1 MVCSIFPNVII
12 AYIVSVNYLIILF
25 TVYFLLFMI
34 LFLNVIIDWLIRD
47 YFNCLQFIFIPRFN
61 CELIRDTIV
70 NINVN
75 FWLLFFDVTYLTV

>member
-1 MVCSIFPNVII
+1 
-12 AYIVSVNYLIILF
+12 
-25 TVYFLLFMI
+25 MI

-47 YFNCLQFIFIPRFN
+47 YSNWLQFIFIPRFN

-75 FWLLFFDVTYLTV
+75 FWLLFLDVTYLTV

>member
-1 MVCSIFPNVII
+1 
-12 AYIVSVNYLIILF
+12 
-25 TVYFLLFMI
+25 MI

-61 CELIRDTIV
+61 CELIRGIID

-75 FWLLFFDVTYLTV
+75 FWLLFLDVTYLTV

>member
-1 MVCSIFPNVII
+1 MVCSIVPNVTI

-34 LFLNVIIDWLIRD
+34 LFLNVIIDWLISD

-61 CELIRDTIV
+61 C
-70 NINVN
+70 
-75 FWLLFFDVTYLTV
+75 

>member
-1 MVCSIFPNVII
+1 MVCSIVPNVII

-34 LFLNVIIDWLIRD
+34 LFLNVIIDWLIMD

-61 CELIRDTIV
+61 C
-70 NINVN
+70 
-75 FWLLFFDVTYLTV
+75 